1 MRTSRGDPQRGN
13 ERERE
18 REREWY
24 GARGTQPQPTQLA
37 FQSSPLKP
45 GSHATLKYQRQP
57 AFQAAVERVDR
68 IPSVS
73 GTTILLHFP
82 RDSAFLSLHPLRIFM
97 ADQPAPPDMRGGGEV
112 VAKSRH
118 RFPVKIYCDL
128 VRIYSPRL
136 YSILKKRRGDMRVY
150 FRDR

>member
-1 MRTSRGDPQRGN
+1 MIDHWSMKGFEETRIYLLRYSEYSCRCGRVEEIRRGGTKK
-13 ERERE
+13 

-97 ADQPAPPDMRGGGEV
+97 ADQPAPPDMRG
-112 VAKSRH
+112 R
-118 RFPVKIYCDL
+118 
-128 VRIYSPRL
+128 
-136 YSILKKRRGDMRVY
+136 RRGGGC
-150 FRDR
+150 